1 MQTKVCTVCGE
12 DKPLDQYRRYTGR
25 GRFGVRPLCKICQR
39 AYEKKWRSNSKEY
52 RKKQRE
58 TRAEKAKVYSRE
70 YRAEN
75 RAKYLIAECRR
86 RCSKK
91 GIPFDL
97 DLHQQK
103 IQSRIENG
111 VCEVSGIALRLT
123 TSKGRPFNTPSIDR
137 IVPDKGYVYSNI
149 RITAFAV
156 NAMMGDWGEEQTLE
170 IIHAWMKNR
179 A

>member
-1 MQTKVCTVCGE
+1 MQTKVCTVCKVG
-12 DKPLDQYRRYTGR
+12 KPLDQYRRYTGR

-39 AYEKKWRSNSKEY
+39 EYEKRWRSNSKEY
-52 RKKQRE
+52 RRKQRE
-58 TRAEKAKVYSRE
+58 KRAGKAKIYSRE

-75 RAKYLIAECRR
+75 RAKYLISECKR

-97 DLHQQK
+97 DLHQQE
-103 IQSRIENG
+103 IQSRIDVG
-111 VCEVSGIALRLT
+111 ACEVSGIALDLT
-123 TSKGRPFNTPSIDR
+123 ASKGRPFNTPSIDR
-137 IVPDKGYVYSNI
+137 IVPSKGYVYSNI

-156 NAMMGDWGEEQTLE
+156 NAMMGDWGEEVTLE
-170 IIHAWMKNR
+170 IMQSWIQKR

>member
-1 MQTKVCTVCGE
+1 MQMKVCTVCGV

-39 AYEKKWRSNSKEY
+39 EYEKKWRSNSKEY

-58 TRAEKAKVYSRE
+58 KRAEKARAYSRE
-70 YRAEN
+70 YRSEN
-75 RAKYLIAECRR
+75 RAKYLISECRR

-97 DLHQQK
+97 DIYQK
-103 IQSRIENG
+103 EIQERINAG
-111 VCEVSGIALRLT
+111 VCEVSGVSLNLT
-123 TSKGRPFNTPSIDR
+123 ASEGRPFNTPSIDR
-137 IVPDKGYVYSNI
+137 IVPEEGYVYRNI

-156 NAMMGDWGEEQTLE
+156 NAMMGDWGEKVALE
-170 IIHAWMKNR
+170 IMQSWIQKKA
-179 A
+179 